1 MNRRILYGFLVTAL
15 GINLFFG
22 AQIYIYSARASQ
34 KDDPYENYRLLADVL
49 EKVRQEY
56 VDGDKLTYQD
66 LIHGALK
73 GMLNS
78 LDPHS
83 EFMDPEKF
91 DELKK
96 DTEGEFGGLGI
107 IVQLS
112 KDKILTVL
120 SPMEDSPG
128 LRAGILPQ
136 DQILKIDG
144 KSTSRFNLIEDAVKE
159 LRGEPGTFVSITV
172 RRPSTGQTRD
182 YKLERAVIR
191 VGTVK
196 DIDGKSDYPLG
207 PNGIGYVRITQFGE
221 KTSDDLDKALKRL
234 TDEGAR
240 ALIIDLRDNPGGL
253 LEQAGQ
259 VC

>member
-1 MNRRILYGFLVTAL
+1 MNRRIVYGVLIAAL
-15 GINLFFG
+15 GVNLFFG
-22 AQIYIYSARASQ
+22 AQIYFYSAHASQ

-96 DTEGEFGGLGI
+96 DTEGEFGGLGV
-107 IVQLS
+107 IVEVN
-112 KDKILTVL
+112 KDKVLTVI

-136 DQILKIDG
+136 DQILKING
-144 KSTSRFNLIEDAVKE
+144 VSTSHLEFEDAVKE
-159 LRGEPGTFVSITV
+159 LRGQPGTPVSITI
-172 RRPSTGQTRD
+172 RRPSTG
-182 YKLERAVIR
+182 E
-191 VGTVK
+191 VK
-196 DIDGKSDYPLG
+196 DY
-207 PNGIGYVRITQFGE
+207 N
-221 KTSDDLDKALKRL
+221 
-234 TDEGAR
+234 
-240 ALIIDLRDNPGGL
+240 
-253 LEQAGQ
+253 
-259 VC
+259 